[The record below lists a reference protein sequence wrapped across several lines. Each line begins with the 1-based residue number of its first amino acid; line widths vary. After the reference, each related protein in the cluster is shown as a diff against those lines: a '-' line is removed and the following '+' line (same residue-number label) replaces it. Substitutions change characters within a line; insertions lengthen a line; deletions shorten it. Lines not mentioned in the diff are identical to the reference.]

1 MDENEYIR
9 QIYKSRN
16 VLLDILKERGF
27 NTDDYSGFSISE
39 IHAMYQNKQLDI
51 LLSKPLEE
59 SVKEKKIYIKYNLS
73 KTLRPNNT
81 YDIIEDLYNIE
92 QMLKKSDDL
101 IIIIKEEPNETLEKM
116 LKHIWDQEKI
126 FIIIINIQR
135 LQFNILEH
143 TLVPKHI
150 VLSDEEAIE
159 IKKKYNILDDTHIP
173 AISRF
178 SPVSQVIGIRPG
190 QICRIERPSKTSI
203 TTNFYRICSQ

>member
-1 MDENEYIR
+1 MAENEYIK

-16 VLLDILKERGF
+16 ILLNILKDRGF

-39 IHAMYQNKQLDI
+39 IHAMYQSKQLDI
-51 LLSKPLEE
+51 LLSKPLQETE
-59 SVKEKKIYIKYNLS
+59 NEKKVYIKYNLS
-73 KTLRPNNT
+73 KTLRPNNI

-92 QMLKKSDDL
+92 KMLKKRDDL

-116 LKHIWDQEKI
+116 LKHIWEQEKI

-135 LQFNILEH
+135 LQFNILKH
-143 TLVPKHI
+143 SLVPKHI
-150 VLSDEEAIE
+150 VLTDNEAKIF
-159 IKKKYNILDDTHIP
+159 KTQYNIFDDSHIP
-173 AISRF
+173 EISRF

-203 TTNFYRICSQ
+203 TANFYRICSQ